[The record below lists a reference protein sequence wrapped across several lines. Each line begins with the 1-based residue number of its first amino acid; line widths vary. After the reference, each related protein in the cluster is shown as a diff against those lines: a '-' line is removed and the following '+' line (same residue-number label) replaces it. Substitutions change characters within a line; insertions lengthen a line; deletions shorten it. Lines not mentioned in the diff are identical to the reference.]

1 MFISLSPLSGLRFK
15 GGFAMRKVELF
26 MKEKGIEIG
35 DYVEVVEEE
44 NGTRV
49 THRGIVMP
57 PYELSKGE
65 TLTIKLDNGYN
76 IGILIDQIAE
86 VKILE
91 KAKPREEISFKEV
104 LPKKPGL
111 PNVTIIG
118 TGGTIASKI
127 DYKTGAV
134 HAAFT
139 AEELAKA
146 VPEIFEIANITPK
159 LLFNIMSEDMRPEY
173 WKKMAHEVAKALNSG
188 EDGVIIGHGTDTMG
202 YSAAAL
208 SFMLRD
214 LGKPVIFV
222 GSQRS
227 SDRPSSDAAM
237 NSICSTRMAV
247 EDFGE
252 VAVVMHGET
261 SDTYCLAH
269 RGTKV
274 RKMHTSRRDAFRS
287 INDVPI
293 AKIWSDGR
301 VEYLRDDYRKRR
313 ESEVWVDDKLEE
325 KVALIKVYPG
335 MSGKLIEFL
344 VDKGYKGIVI
354 EGTGLGHTPNE
365 IIPTIER
372 AVEEGVAVCMTS
384 QCLYGR
390 VNLNVYSTGRRLLKA
405 GVIPC
410 EDMLP
415 ETAYVKLIWVLGH
428 TQNLE
433 EVRNM
438 MLTNYAGEITPYT
451 RFDTYLR

>member
-1 MFISLSPLSGLRFK
+1 
-15 GGFAMRKVELF
+15 MRKVELF

-35 DYVEVVEEE
+35 DYVEVVEKE

-49 THRGIVMP
+49 IHRGLVMP

-65 TLTIKLDNGYN
+65 TLTVKLDNGYN
-76 IGILIDQIAE
+76 VGILIDQIVE
-86 VKILE
+86 VRIIE
-91 KAKPREEISFKEV
+91 KAKPREEVSFKEV

-146 VPEIFEIANITPK
+146 VPEIFEIANITPR
-159 LLFNIMSEDMRPEY
+159 LLFNIMSEDMKPEY

-208 SFMLRD
+208 SFMLRE
-214 LGKPVIFV
+214 LEKPVIFV

-237 NSICSTRMAV
+237 NLICSTRMAV

-293 AKIWSDGR
+293 AKIWYDGR
-301 VEYLRDDYRKRR
+301 VEYLREDYRKRG

-325 KVALIKVYPG
+325 KVALIKVCPG
-335 MSGKLIEFL
+335 MNGEIIDFL

-354 EGTGLGHTPNE
+354 EGTGLGHTPNK

-372 AVEEGVAVCMTS
+372 AVEEGIAVCMTS

-390 VNLNVYSTGRRLLKA
+390 VNLNVYSTGRKLLKA

-415 ETAYVKLIWVLGH
+415 ETAYVKLIWVLGK

-433 EVRNM
+433 EVRKM

>member
-1 MFISLSPLSGLRFK
+1 
-15 GGFAMRKVELF
+15 MRKIDVF
-26 MKEKGIEIG
+26 MKERGLNIG
-35 DYVEVVEEE
+35 DYVEVIEKE
-44 NGTRV
+44 NGIAV

-76 IGILIDQIAE
+76 IGVLINQITE
-86 VKILE
+86 IRVLE
-91 KAKPREEISFKEV
+91 RARPKEEISFKEI
-104 LPKKPGL
+104 LPKKPEL

-146 VPEIFEIANITPK
+146 VPEIFEIANITPR
-159 LLFNIMSEDMRPEY
+159 LLFNIMSEDMKPEY
-173 WKKMAHEVAKALNSG
+173 WKRMAHEVARALNSG
-188 EDGVIIGHGTDTMG
+188 EDGVIIGHGTDTMA

-237 NSICSTRMAV
+237 NLICSTRMAV
-247 EDFGE
+247 ENFGE

-261 SDTYCLAH
+261 GDTYCLAH

-293 AKIWSDGR
+293 AKIWHDGR
-301 VEYLRDDYRKRR
+301 VEYLREDYRKRSD
-313 ESEVWVDDKLEE
+313 SEVWVDDKLEE
-325 KVALIKVYPG
+325 KVALIKAYPG
-335 MSGKLIEFL
+335 INGEIIDFF

-354 EGTGLGHTPNE
+354 EGTGLGHAPNE

-372 AVEEGVAVCMTS
+372 AVEEGAIICMTS

-390 VNLNVYSTGRRLLKA
+390 VNLNVYSTGRKLLKA

-415 ETAYVKLIWVLGH
+415 ETAYVKLMWVLGH
-428 TQNLE
+428 AQSLE
-433 EVRNM
+433 EVKKM

-451 RFDTYLR
+451 RFDTYLG

>member
-1 MFISLSPLSGLRFK
+1 
-15 GGFAMRKVELF
+15 
-26 MKEKGIEIG
+26 MKEKNLQVG
-35 DYVEVVEEE
+35 DYVRIIEKE
-44 NGTRV
+44 NGNTSV
-49 THRGIVMP
+49 YEGIVMN
-57 PYELSKGE
+57 PYELSSGE

-76 IGILIDQIAE
+76 IGILVDQIAE
-86 VKILE
+86 IQIIE
-91 KAKPREEISFKEV
+91 KAQPREEIKFTEV
-104 LPKKPGL
+104 FPKRPGL
-111 PNVTIIG
+111 PNVAILG
-118 TGGTIASKI
+118 TGGTIASRI

-159 LLFNIMSEDMRPEY
+159 LLFNIMSEDMKPKY
-173 WKKMAHEVAKALNSG
+173 WIKIAHEVASMLNNG
-188 EDGVIIGHGTDTMG
+188 EDGVIITHGTDTMA
-202 YSAAAL
+202 YTASAL

-214 LGKPVIFV
+214 LGKPVILV

-237 NSICSTRMAV
+237 NLICSVKMATA
-247 EDFGE
+247 DFGE
-252 VAVVMHGET
+252 VAIVMHGET

-269 RGTKV
+269 RGTKA

-287 INDVPI
+287 INDIPI
-293 AKIWSDGR
+293 AKIWPKGGI
-301 VEYLRDDYRKRR
+301 EFLRDDYRRR
-313 ESEVWVDDKLEE
+313 TDSEVWVDDEMEE
-325 KVALIKVYPG
+325 KVALVKIFPG
-335 MSGKLIEFL
+335 IQPEVINLF
-344 VDKGYKGIVI
+344 VDRGYKGLVL
-354 EGTGLGHTPNE
+354 EGTGLGHV
-365 IIPTIER
+365 PTYLIDSIKR
-372 AVEEGVAVCMTS
+372 ATEEGVTICMTS

-415 ETAYVKLIWVLGH
+415 ETAYVKLMWVLGH
-428 TQNLE
+428 TDDPR
-433 EVRNM
+433 EVREM

>member
-1 MFISLSPLSGLRFK
+1 
-15 GGFAMRKVELF
+15 MRKVERF
-26 MKEKGIEIG
+26 MKEKSLEVG
-35 DYVEVVEEE
+35 DYV
-44 NGTRV
+44 RV
-49 THRGIVMP
+49 IRKEDGRESVYEGIIMS
-57 PYELSKGE
+57 PYELSSGE

-76 IGILIDQIAE
+76 IGILVDAISKVEI
-86 VKILE
+86 IE
-91 KAKPREEISFKEV
+91 KARPRGEVSFAEIF
-104 LPKKPGL
+104 PKKPEL
-111 PNVTIIG
+111 PNVAILG
-118 TGGTIASKI
+118 TGGTIASRI

-139 AEELAKA
+139 AEELATA

-159 LLFNIMSEDMRPEY
+159 LLFNIMSEDMKPEY
-173 WKKMAHEVAKALNSG
+173 WREIAHEVAKLLNDG
-188 EDGVIIGHGTDTMG
+188 EDGVVVTHGTDTLA
-202 YSAAAL
+202 YTASAL

-214 LGKPVIFV
+214 LGKPVILV

-237 NSICSTRMAV
+237 NLICSVRMATS
-247 EDFGE
+247 DFGE

-261 SDTYCLAH
+261 GDTYCLAH

-287 INDVPI
+287 INDIPI
-293 AKIWSDGR
+293 AKIWPR
-301 VEYLRDDYRKRR
+301 
-313 ESEVWVDDKLEE
+313 
-325 KVALIKVYPG
+325 
-335 MSGKLIEFL
+335 GKIEFL
-344 VDKGYKGIVI
+344 RSDYKKRTDSEVHVDDRMEERVALVKVFPGIQPEVIDFFVDRGYRGLVL

-365 IIPTIER
+365 LIPVIER
-372 AVEEGVAVCMTS
+372 AREEGVTICMTS

-415 ETAYVKLIWVLGH
+415 ETAYVKLMWVLGH
-428 TQNLE
+428 TNDPE
-433 EVRNM
+433 EVRGM
-438 MLTNYAGEITPYT
+438 MLTSYAGEITPYT

>member
-1 MFISLSPLSGLRFK
+1 
-15 GGFAMRKVELF
+15 MRKVELF

-35 DYVEVVEEE
+35 DYVEVVEKE
-44 NGTRV
+44 NGIRV
-49 THRGIVMP
+49 IHRGLVMP
-57 PYELSKGE
+57 SYELSKGE
-65 TLTIKLDNGYN
+65 TLTVKLDNGYN
-76 IGILIDQIAE
+76 VGILIDQIVE
-86 VKILE
+86 VRILE
-91 KAKPREEISFKEV
+91 KAKPREEVSFREV

-146 VPEIFEIANITPK
+146 VPEIFEIANITPR
-159 LLFNIMSEDMRPEY
+159 LLFNIMSEDMKPEY

-208 SFMLRD
+208 SFMLKD

-237 NSICSTRMAV
+237 NLICSTRMAV

-293 AKIWSDGR
+293 AKIWYDGR
-301 VEYLRDDYRKRR
+301 VEYLREDYRKRG

-325 KVALIKVYPG
+325 RVALIKVYPG
-335 MSGKLIEFL
+335 MNGEIIDFL
-344 VDKGYKGIVI
+344 VDRGYKGIVI

-365 IIPTIER
+365 IIPRIER
-372 AVEEGVAVCMTS
+372 AVEEGIAVCMTS

-390 VNLNVYSTGRRLLKA
+390 VNLNVYSTGRKLLKA

-415 ETAYVKLIWVLGH
+415 ETAYVKLMWVLGK

-433 EVRNM
+433 EVRKM
-438 MLTNYAGEITPYT
+438 MLTSYAGEITPYT

>member
-1 MFISLSPLSGLRFK
+1 
-15 GGFAMRKVELF
+15 MRKVEVF
-26 MKEKGIEIG
+26 MKEKGIGIG
-35 DYVEVVEEE
+35 DYIEVVEKED
-44 NGTRV
+44 NTMI
-49 THRGIVMP
+49 THKGIVMP

-76 IGILIDQIAE
+76 IGILIDQILE
-86 VKILE
+86 VRILE

-104 LPKKPGL
+104 LPKKPEL

-159 LLFNIMSEDMRPEY
+159 LLFNIMSEDMKPEY
-173 WKKMAHEVAKALNSG
+173 WKKMAYEVAKALNSG

-202 YSAAAL
+202 YSSAAL
-208 SFMLRD
+208 SFMLRN

-237 NSICSTRMAV
+237 NLICSTRMAV

-261 SDTYCLAH
+261 GDTYCLAH

-293 AKIWSDGR
+293 ARIWSNGK
-301 VEYLRDDYRKRR
+301 VEYLRDDYRKRS
-313 ESEVWVDDKLEE
+313 ENEVWVDDKIEE

-335 MSGKLIEFL
+335 VTGEIIEFL
-344 VDKGYKGIVI
+344 VDKGYNGIVI
-354 EGTGLGHTPNE
+354 EGTGLGHTPNDM
-365 IIPTIER
+365 IPSIER
-372 AVEEGVAVCMTS
+372 ATEEGIAVCMTS

-390 VNLNVYSTGRRLLKA
+390 INLNVYSTGRKLLKA
-405 GVIPC
+405 KVIPC

-415 ETAYVKLIWVLGH
+415 ETAYVKLMWVLGH
-428 TQNLE
+428 TQDLE
-433 EVRNM
+433 EVKRM
-438 MLTNYAGEITPYT
+438 MLTNYSGEITPYT